1 MRKAFFSPCVGHSSL
16 GFAAVGVVTAVL
28 YSFLSRPVFMRIK
41 AREMQP
47 KAEMVATRAAASFL
61 IDDVFFD
68 SILLSSQELFNAWIF
83 VMDGLSGDVRNA
95 SLPATESEARPVILE
110 QIKKNNDRLLS
121 GDFNSL
127 WFTARLP
134 KDGGSS
140 EAFFIGVPI
149 RVSFGRQD
157 SVVGTVFFVS
167 SMDEMNA
174 GFHSINIALIFSSLI
189 VLVLMVL
196 PVWFITA
203 RLIRPLRQTR
213 DVALAIAHGDFS
225 IGRMPDRL
233 EKSAS
238 WPES

>member
-1 MRKAFFSPCVGHSSL
+1 MRKSVFFRRVL
-16 GFAAVGVVTAVL
+16 AILLLALLLWALLTAVL

-83 VMDGLSGDVRNA
+83 VMDGLSGDVSQCFARNRER
-95 SLPATESEARPVILE
+95 SPTGYPRTD
-110 QIKKNNDRLLS
+110 QKNNDRLERRFQL
-121 GDFNSL
+121 FL

-174 GFHSINIALIFSSLI
+174 GFHSINIALIFSS
-189 VLVLMVL
+189 
-196 PVWFITA
+196 
-203 RLIRPLRQTR
+203 
-213 DVALAIAHGDFS
+213 
-225 IGRMPDRL
+225 
-233 EKSAS
+233 
-238 WPES
+238 